1 MSLLHQLL
9 IAFRN
14 KVQGGEEKEQQPSHT
29 DGDEEEGSEEIK
41 RRESGG
47 EAAGRMQQPPSS
59 PPPRPLS
66 PVARYSLSSHETSYQ
81 LDDTGAQGR
90 NVQVGVSDEHEE
102 QAAWQ
107 QLQREPPLLT
117 SIQPGC
123 RSEYKQRRSAH

>member
-59 PPPRPLS
+59 PPRPLS